1 MYGKAIEE
9 LSVLRVEMID
19 LEEPGVYNAVLR
31 KLKEKLLK
39 GELGGERK
47 DFWYEVRKNRLGLVD
62 KKASERSEVS
72 EDEAKEVSTS
82 TVVFADVERYVF

>member
-1 MYGKAIEE
+1 MRE
-9 LSVLRVEMID
+9 EMIEV
-19 LEEPGVYNAVLR
+19 EEPGVYNTILR

-62 KKASERSEVS
+62 KKSSERSDVS
-72 EDEAKEVSTS
+72 EDRAREVST
-82 TVVFADVERYVF
+82 VFCGMERYMG